1 MSPVFPRRTRPGTE
15 EMRASTQARISQL
28 ASLRC
33 VHEAFRWLH
42 LQEQRIAQWQRTL
55 VGIPAPPFMEQARAQ
70 WMTDQFRALGLH
82 GAHVDDCGN
91 AVASLLPDD
100 EASPII
106 LLSAHLDT
114 VFPQDVA
121 IEPREEDGILYAPG
135 ACDNG
140 AGLAALLAIAAALSQ
155 SGAKARTNIVFAA
168 NTGEEAEGN
177 LRGMRWLFDESPFR
191 GRICSSIA
199 LEGAGTGTV
208 VSRALGSRRFR
219 VEIVGPGGH
228 AWTDSGAPSPMVAL
242 AEAITTVSRDRPPLD
257 PRTSINFGTVS
268 AGTSVTAVPQ
278 SATALVDIRSVDP
291 DQMLL
296 REVQLFRAV
305 EDAVLAA
312 NRAATA
318 GTLTF
323 AISLIGDRPAGE
335 LASSSA
341 LMQTVRAVDRHLRI
355 RTEDRL
361 GSTDANIP
369 LSLGLDGIAMGAGGT
384 GGGIHTTREWYN
396 PAGRQLALRRILLTV
411 MDLCHTEESDPE
423 DLP

>member
-1 MSPVFPRRTRPGTE
+1 MSPVFPHRNRQGME
-15 EMRASTQARISQL
+15 EMRASTQARISRL

-42 LQEQRIAQWQRTL
+42 LQEQRIAQWQKTL
-55 VGIPAPPFMEQARAQ
+55 VGIPAPPFLEGARAQ
-70 WMTDQFRALGLH
+70 WMAEQFAALRLH

-91 AVASLLPDD
+91 ALATLLPDD
-100 EASPII
+100 GASPVV

-114 VFPQDVA
+114 VFPQYVEID
-121 IEPREEDGILYAPG
+121 PREEDGILYAPG

-140 AGLAALLAIAAALSQ
+140 AGLAALLAMAAALSQ
-155 SGAKARTNIVFAA
+155 SGATAHTNILFAA

-177 LRGMRWLFDESPFR
+177 LRGMRWIFGESPFR

-219 VEIVGPGGH
+219 VEILGPGGH
-228 AWTDSGAPSPMVAL
+228 AWTDAGVPSPMVAL
-242 AEAITTVSRDRPPLD
+242 ADAITTLSRNRPPND

-268 AGTSVTAVPQ
+268 AGTSITAVPQ
-278 SATALVDIRSVDP
+278 SATALVDIRSVDA
-291 DQMLL
+291 DRMLL

-305 EDAVLAA
+305 EDAVIAA
-312 NRAATA
+312 NQAANT
-318 GTLTF
+318 GTLSFSIT
-323 AISLIGDRPAGE
+323 LIGDRPAGE
-335 LASSSA
+335 LAPSSA
-341 LMQTVRAVDRHLRI
+341 LMETVRAVDRHLRI

-369 LSLGLDGIAMGAGGT
+369 LSLGLDGIAMGAGGS

-396 PAGRQLALRRILLTV
+396 PAGRQLALRRILLSV
-411 MDLCHTEESDPE
+411 LDLCHAEEPGAE
-423 DLP
+423 DMA